1 MSIHHT
7 SPDLPL
13 CPGCAQSMV
22 LARTWPRV
30 GGLAEMHT
38 FQCVPCNVV
47 FTEVA
52 TGIGPIPE
60 RVNELHREEFHA
72 LQ

>member
-1 MSIHHT
+1 
-7 SPDLPL
+7 
-13 CPGCAQSMV
+13 MV

-38 FQCVPCNVV
+38 FQCGRCNIV

-52 TGIGPIPE
+52 AAGGGALE
-60 RVNELHREEFHA
+60 RVTALHREEFHA